1 MEDKL
6 ENILEGINIP
16 ETLPLVPIRDIVI
29 FPYMILPLYVGRET
43 SIAAVDEAL
52 NRDRLIFLTAQ
63 KDPSTDDPTLKD
75 VYNIG
80 VVASVLRMLKMPD
93 GRVKILVQGVKRGKI
108 IDFVKEK
115 PYVEVKI
122 LLIEDGISEKT
133 LEIEALMRNTKELL
147 TKAVNL
153 GKPMLPDL
161 LAVIDSIDDL
171 GKLADIVAANLGLKV
186 EEAQQILEIADAI
199 ERLKKVGEFLN
210 KEISILEVQHRILSR
225 AKGEIDKSQREYFLR
240 EQLKAIKKELGEDE
254 EEAEISEFK
263 DKIEQANMPEEVKD
277 EALKQINRL
286 TKMHP
291 DSAEA
296 TVVRT
301 YIEWLIEL
309 PWDKTT
315 DDNLDIKHAKKIL
328 DEDHYGLRDVKERIL
343 DFLAVR
349 KLNKKMK
356 SPIICFVGP
365 PGVGKT
371 SLGKSVA
378 RAMGRKFVRMS
389 LGGVRDEAEIR
400 GHRRTYIGALP
411 GKIIQ
416 GIRNAGTKNPVFVLD
431 EIDKLGMDFRGDPAS
446 ALLEVLDPE
455 QNNSFVDHYLGVP
468 FDLSEVLFITTANY
482 LDPIPPA
489 LLDRMEVIQLPGY
502 TEEEKIQIAKKF
514 LIPRQV
520 AENGLKSEQIKINI
534 KAIKFIIEGYT
545 RESGLRNLERYIS
558 TICRKTARRI
568 AEGENKTFLIT
579 ERVIIKYLGPRIYIG
594 EEELKK
600 NEIGIATG
608 LAWTP
613 VGGEVLFIECTKYPG
628 KGELI
633 LTGQLG
639 DVMKESARA
648 ALTYVRSVAK
658 NYGVKDSEF
667 TKYDIHLH
675 VPAGAIP
682 KDGPS
687 AGITIATAILS
698 IFRGVKIRKDVGMT
712 GEITITGKV
721 LPVGGVKEKLLAAK
735 RIGLNTVILPD
746 KNSKDIIKLPNN
758 IKKAIKLIFVKK
770 FDEIPDVAFER
781 ERVETNVG
789 S

>member
-1 MEDKL
+1 MD
-6 ENILEGINIP
+6 NILESINIP

-29 FPYMILPLYVGRET
+29 FPYMILPLYVGRE
-43 SIAAVDEAL
+43 SSVAAVDEAL
-52 NRDRLIFLTAQ
+52 SRDRLIFLTAQ
-63 KDPSTDDPTLKD
+63 KDPTTDDPTIND
-75 VYNIG
+75 IYNVG

-93 GRVKILVQGVKRGKI
+93 GRIKILVQGIKRGKI
-108 IDFVKEK
+108 LNFVKEK

-122 LLIEDGISEKT
+122 LLMEDTLTEKT
-133 LEIEALMRNTKELL
+133 LEVEALMRNTKELL
-147 TKAVNL
+147 TQAVNL

-161 LAVIDSIDDL
+161 LAVIDSIDNP

-186 EEAQQILEIADAI
+186 DEAQQILEIVDSI
-199 ERLKKVGEFLN
+199 ERLKKVDEFLN

-263 DKIEQANMPEEVKD
+263 EKVEQANMPEEVKN
-277 EALKQINRL
+277 EALKQIKRL

-309 PWDKTT
+309 PWDKKTE
-315 DDNLDIKHAKKIL
+315 DKLDIKHAKKIL
-328 DEDHYGLRDVKERIL
+328 DEDHYGLKDVKERIL
-343 DFLAVR
+343 DFLSVR
-349 KLNKKMK
+349 KLNQKMK

-378 RAMGRKFVRMS
+378 RAMDRKFVRMS

-431 EIDKLGMDFRGDPAS
+431 EIDKLGMDFRGDPSS

-455 QNNSFVDHYLGVP
+455 QNNAFVDHYIGVP
-468 FDLSEVLFITTANY
+468 FDLSQVLFITTANY

-502 TEEEKIQIAKKF
+502 TEEEKIEIAKRF
-514 LIPRQV
+514 LIPRQIS
-520 AENGLKSEQIKINI
+520 ENGLKAEQIKINV
-534 KAIKFIIEGYT
+534 KAIRFVIEGYT
-545 RESGLRNLERYIS
+545 RESGLRNLERYIA
-558 TICRKTARRI
+558 TICRKTARRV

-579 ERVIIKYLGPRIYIG
+579 ERVITKYLGPKIFVR
-594 EEELKK
+594 EEELSK
-600 NEIGIATG
+600 NEVGIATG

-613 VGGEVLFIECTKYPG
+613 VGGEVLFVECTRYSG

-648 ALTYVRSVAK
+648 ALTCIRSIARQ
-658 NYGVKDSEF
+658 YGIKDTEF
-667 TKYDIHLH
+667 TKYDIHVH
-675 VPAGAIP
+675 VPAGAIS

-687 AGITIATAILS
+687 AGVTIATAIFS
-698 IFRGVKIRKDVGMT
+698 VFKGVKIRKDVGMT

-721 LPVGGVKEKLLAAK
+721 LPVGGIKEKLLAAN
-735 RIGLNTVILPD
+735 RIGLKTVILPD
-746 KNSKDIIKLPNN
+746 KNSKDIVKLPKN
-758 IKKAIKLIFVKK
+758 IKKSIEFIFVKR
-770 FDEIPDVAFER
+770 FEEILEIAFEK
-781 ERVETNVG
+781 EIVEAEVG
-789 S
+789 H

>member
-1 MEDKL
+1 MENL
-6 ENILEGINIP
+6 LEGLNIP
-16 ETLPLVPIRDIVI
+16 DTLPLVPIRDIVI
-29 FPYMILPLYVGRET
+29 FPYMILPLYVGRES

-52 NRDRLIFLTAQ
+52 NRDRLIYLTAQ
-63 KDPSTDDPTLKD
+63 KDPITDDPTLND
-75 VYNIG
+75 IYSVG

-93 GRVKILVQGVKRGKI
+93 GRVKILVQGLKRGKI
-108 IDFVKEK
+108 LNFIKEK
-115 PYVEVKI
+115 PYLEVKI
-122 LLIEDGISEKT
+122 LLVEDSVPEKT

-147 TKAVNL
+147 TKAVGL

-161 LAVIDSIDDL
+161 LAVIDSIDDP

-186 EEAQQILEIADAI
+186 EEAQQILEVVDPI
-199 ERLKKVGEFLN
+199 ERLKKVDEFLN

-240 EQLKAIKKELGEDE
+240 EQLKAIKKELGEDDQD
-254 EEAEISEFK
+254 AEINEFK
-263 DKIEQANMPEEVKD
+263 EKIEQANMPEEVKN
-277 EALKQINRL
+277 EAQKQINRL

-301 YIEWLIEL
+301 YLEWLVEL
-309 PWDKTT
+309 PWNKKTE
-315 DDNLDIKHAKKIL
+315 DVLDIKNAKKIL
-328 DEDHYGLRDVKERIL
+328 DEDHYGLKDVKERIL

-349 KLNKKMK
+349 KLNQKIK
-356 SPIICFVGP
+356 SPVICFVGP

-416 GIRNAGTKNPVFVLD
+416 GIRNASTKNPVFVLD
-431 EIDKLGMDFRGDPAS
+431 EIDKLGMDFRGDPSS

-455 QNNSFVDHYLGVP
+455 QNNTFVDHYLGVP

-502 TEEEKIQIAKKF
+502 TEEEKLQIAKKF
-514 LIPRQV
+514 LYPRQIK
-520 AENGLKSEQIKINI
+520 ENGLKPEQLKINT

-545 RESGLRNLERYIS
+545 RESGLRNLERS
-558 TICRKTARRI
+558 LATICRKTARRI

-579 ERVIIKYLGPRIYIG
+579 ERVIIRYLGPRIYIG
-594 EEELKK
+594 EEELKE
-600 NEIGIATG
+600 NEVGIATG

-628 KGELI
+628 KGNLI

-648 ALTYVRSVAK
+648 ALTHVRSIAK
-658 NYGVKDSEF
+658 NYGIKDSSF
-667 TKYDIHLH
+667 TKYDIHVH

-687 AGITIATAILS
+687 AGVTIATAMLS
-698 IFRGVKIRKDVGMT
+698 VYKEERIRKDVGMT
-712 GEITITGKV
+712 GEITISGRV
-721 LPVGGVKEKLLAAK
+721 LPIGGIKEKLLAAK
-735 RIGLNTVILPD
+735 RIGLKVIILPD
-746 KNSKDIIKLPNN
+746 GNRKDIIQLANN
-758 IKKAIKLIFVKK
+758 IKKGIELVFVKK
-770 FDEIPDVAFER
+770 YNEIPDIAFEK
-781 ERVETNVG
+781 EAVETNVVH
-789 S
+789 